1 MQRIEYSCKTLPF
14 GTLASV
20 MIAMNVG
27 LIFVFATA
35 YTTLNPIIST
45 ILMVSAMALVLY
57 ILSSET
63 VFYIDGSGLS
73 RKVLSKNFALQFQKD
88 KYYQW
93 SDVQSFKNGTD
104 KGKYRG
110 EFQFLE
116 INFKNGDSWKLT
128 DMYGERIVAYNQF
141 LTTFLSI
148 VNVQNESRKMQ
159 PTTKVTASAIPTTL
173 EATELIQRKKT
184 FYETIYAKLFTIAIG
199 VFLFIILTKGIA
211 YLNNSS
217 IFKIGLVIVP
227 GFLYLAYRSFI
238 KNTK

>member
-20 MIAMNVG
+20 MIAMNIG
-27 LIFVFATA
+27 LAIVFATA

-45 ILMVSAMALVLY
+45 ILMVSAMAIVLY

-63 VFYIDGSGLS
+63 VFYIDDSGLS

-93 SDVQSFKNGTD
+93 SDVKSYKNGVD
-104 KGKYRG
+104 KGRYRG
-110 EFQFLE
+110 EFQYVE

-141 LTTFLSI
+141 LSTFLSI

-159 PTTKVTASAIPTTL
+159 KTTVTSSAIPTITDVP
-173 EATELIQRKKT
+173 ELIQRKKT
-184 FYETIYAKLFTIAIG
+184 FYETIYAKLFTIAVG
-199 VFLFIILTKGIA
+199 VFLFVILTKGVA
-211 YLNNSS
+211 YLNTSS
-217 IFKIGLVIVP
+217 FFKIGLVIVP
-227 GFLYLAYRSFI
+227 GFLYLFYRSFL